1 MRFPNTAI
9 NASKTVM
16 FETNP
21 VNANRTNVTILAVW
35 QPVSWITTIMP
46 ITSLLTLIVVD
57 RIIYPLCGLF
67 IHLRMRIGLG
77 LFFAFL
83 SALAAMAVEI
93 ARWDSYSLDEP
104 ITMVNQFPLIARS
117 VATYWPTADL
127 CVLWTMPQLFLFG
140 VGNALFLVGGEDCV
154 HVHVCVCVCMC
165 MCMRACVC
173 TCMYM
178 CASVYVCQSVHR
190 HLIVCPSCMAV
201 YINA

>member
-9 NASKTVM
+9 DAAKTVT

-21 VNANRTNVTILAVW
+21 LNASRTTNVTILAVW
-35 QPVSWITTIMP
+35 QPVSWITTIIP
-46 ITSLLTLIVVD
+46 ITSLLILIVVD
-57 RIIYPLCGLF
+57 RVIYPLCGLV

-93 ARWDSYSLDEP
+93 ARWNSYSLDNGQ

-140 VGNALFLVGGEDCV
+140 VGNALFLVGGE
-154 HVHVCVCVCMC
+154 VCM
-165 MCMRACVC
+165 
-173 TCMYM
+173 
-178 CASVYVCQSVHR
+178 YVKVS
-190 HLIVCPSCMAV
+190 IS
-201 YINA
+201 I

>member
-21 VNANRTNVTILAVW
+21 LNANRTNVTILAVW

-154 HVHVCVCVCMC
+154 RARECVCM
-165 MCMRACVC
+165 CVC
-173 TCMYM
+173 TCMY
-178 CASVYVCQSVHR
+178 VYKCVCM
-190 HLIVCPSCMAV
+190 LECP
-201 YINA
+201 

>member
-9 NASKTVM
+9 NASKTVT

-21 VNANRTNVTILAVW
+21 LNTNMTTNVTILAVW

-93 ARWDSYSLDEP
+93 ARMNRYSPDGEQ

-154 HVHVCVCVCMC
+154 RARECVCACVHVCMC
-165 MCMRACVC
+165 
-173 TCMYM
+173 T
-178 CASVYVCQSVHR
+178 SVYVC
-190 HLIVCPSCMAV
+190 
-201 YINA
+201 